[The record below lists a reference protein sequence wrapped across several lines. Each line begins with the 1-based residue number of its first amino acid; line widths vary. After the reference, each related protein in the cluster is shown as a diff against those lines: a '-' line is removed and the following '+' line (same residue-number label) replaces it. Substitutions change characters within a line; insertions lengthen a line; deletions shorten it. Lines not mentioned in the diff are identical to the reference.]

1 MRSGGKRPCEA
12 LQDVL
17 GRSCGGV
24 GESARLNYLDLT
36 GHRLFLV
43 PELNSPSVLLR
54 LKLLGLKQAP
64 MSPIAPRRCTRSASS
79 LPPKFSAR

>member
-1 MRSGGKRPCEA
+1 MCLGGAVAEWGNRR
-12 LQDVL
+12 V
-17 GRSCGGV
+17 
-24 GESARLNYLDLT
+24 RLNYLDLA